1 MLKHF
6 GLAAVL
12 LATCAVPAFADD
24 TCQVPP
30 TPTAVDGASATT
42 DAMRAAI
49 KNVNDYQASVE
60 KYKQCV
66 SDYVTA
72 QNSAADKDKKPHD
85 AAMIQS
91 EGDKVTAADAS
102 KQKAVDGINAS
113 IAAYKAAHA
122 KPAG

>member
-1 MLKHF
+1 MLRNF
-6 GLAAVL
+6 GLAVVL
-12 LATCAVPAFADD
+12 LATCAAPAFADD
-24 TCQVPP
+24 SCKSPVMP
-30 TPTAVDGASATT
+30 ASVDGATATT

-49 KNVNDYQASVE
+49 KSVNDYQASIE
-60 KYKQCV
+60 TYKQCLA
-66 SDYVTA
+66 DYVTA
-72 QNSAADKDKKPHD
+72 QNSQADKDKKPHD
-85 AAMIQS
+85 AVMVQT

>member
-1 MLKHF
+1 M
-6 GLAAVL
+6 ADDSCQNPV
-12 LATCAVPAFADD
+12 VPA
-24 TCQVPP
+24 
-30 TPTAVDGASATT
+30 AVDGATATT

-72 QNSAADKDKKPHD
+72 QNAAADKEKKPHD
-85 AAMIQS
+85 ATMIQV
-91 EGDKVTAADAS
+91 EGDKVTAADAA

>member
-1 MLKHF
+1 MLRKF
-6 GLAAVL
+6 GLAAIL
-12 LATCAVPAFADD
+12 LAACAAPALADD
-24 TCQVPP
+24 TCQAPPVPVS
-30 TPTAVDGASATT
+30 VDGATATT

-72 QNSAADKDKKPHD
+72 QNAAADKDKKAHD

-91 EGDKVTAADAS
+91 EGDKVTAADAA